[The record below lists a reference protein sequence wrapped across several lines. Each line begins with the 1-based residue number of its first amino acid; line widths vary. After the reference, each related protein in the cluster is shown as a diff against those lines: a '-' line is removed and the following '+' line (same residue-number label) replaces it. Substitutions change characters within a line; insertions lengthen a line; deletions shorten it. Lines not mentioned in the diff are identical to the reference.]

1 MLRPFDDTDDAPVDS
16 ATDSPIILDSPRSVR
31 SRPIAI
37 ELPVPKKITSSSSSV
52 YTPPAPLS
60 ARGDVPGAYFP
71 FHEEQNR
78 VYHGHPFHLDASK
91 ARQRSI
97 QKASQSRS
105 PEQQSES
112 APTVP
117 RRAPPPATVPMPS
130 TRPDSPYPAPPATVS
145 MSSANTPVASYIPS
159 GVHANPLPMGKY
171 YPSNYEKRKEDKRMQ
186 QPPRPM
192 AANTQS
198 MSVKSDT
205 QVPMYRPD
213 TTSPM
218 GHSRNESEAKR
229 RLQQYQRDM
238 IAQATLALNGG
249 NVNAAALNA
258 IQLRNMGFTSV
269 TKPNKPNKPRL
280 EPLGSPG
287 PVTPMELE
295 SADDGYIGARVA
307 SSGDSAQIEEIARA
321 IREDEERK
329 RREGASS
336 PAVELSS

>member
-1 MLRPFDDTDDAPVDS
+1 MLRPLDDTDDAPVDS

-78 VYHGHPFHLDASK
+78 VYHSHPFHLDASK

-105 PEQQSES
+105 SEQQPES
-112 APTVP
+112 APTPTVTG
-117 RRAPPPATVPMPS
+117 RAPSPATEPMPS
-130 TRPDSPYPAPPATVS
+130 TRPDSSYTAPPATWPPTFPAGC
-145 MSSANTPVASYIPS
+145 MPAPYQWE
-159 GVHANPLPMGKY
+159 KY
-171 YPSNYEKRKEDKRMQ
+171 YPSNYEKRKEEKRMQ
-186 QPPRPM
+186 QPPRPV
-192 AANTQS
+192 AANSQS

-213 TTSPM
+213 TTSPV

-307 SSGDSAQIEEIARA
+307 SSGDSAHIEEIARA
-321 IREDEERK
+321 IRADEERK

>member
-1 MLRPFDDTDDAPVDS
+1 MLRPFDNTDDAPLDT
-16 ATDSPIILDSPRSVR
+16 ATDSSILLDSPKPVR

-37 ELPVPKKITSSSSSV
+37 ELPVPKKIISSSSSV

-60 ARGDVPGAYFP
+60 ARGDAPGAYFP
-71 FHEEQNR
+71 FHEEQSR
-78 VYHGHPFHLDASK
+78 VYHSHPFHSDASEAK
-91 ARQRSI
+91 QRSI
-97 QKASQSRS
+97 QRGTRSRS
-105 PEQQSES
+105 PEQQPDS
-112 APTVP
+112 APVTG
-117 RRAPPPATVPMPS
+117 RAPPAAVAPMPF
-130 TRPDSPYPAPPATVS
+130 TRPDSASTAPSPA
-145 MSSANTPVASYIPS
+145 MSSSGANTPVTSYIPS
-159 GVHANPLPMGKY
+159 GVHASPLPMGKY
-171 YPSNYEKRKEDKRMQ
+171 YPSNYEARKEEKRSQ
-186 QPPRPM
+186 HPRPT
-192 AANTQS
+192 APNPQS

-213 TTSPM
+213 TSSFM

-258 IQLRNMGFTSV
+258 IQLRNIGFTSV
-269 TKPNKPNKPRL
+269 TKPNKPRL

-295 SADDGYIGARVA
+295 STDDGYIGARVA

-321 IREDEERK
+321 IRADEERK

-336 PAVELSS
+336 PAVELTS